1 MIALVWLIPAFPLA
15 AFLIAGLFGRRWLG
29 HWTGVIASAAVGLSA
44 LLSIV
49 VFLEVLG
56 GKTQTVVALYRWIA
70 VGAFSVNVA
79 ALIDP
84 LSAVMLLVVTVVSFL
99 IFVYS
104 NGYMA
109 DDPGFYRFFA
119 WLSLFVFA
127 MLILVMAHNYLFMFV
142 GWEGV
147 GLCSSLLIGF
157 WFERPEPYLA
167 AKKAF
172 VMNRIGDWGYT
183 IGIIT
188 IFLVFHS
195 MNFLDVFK
203 RLETSAMPQP
213 TLMVICVALFFG
225 ATGKSAQIPLHTW
238 LPDAMEGPTPV
249 SALIHAATMVTS
261 GVYLVARSMPLFEV
275 AGPSLQIV
283 GIVGAVTAIF
293 AATIALVQ
301 FDIKRVMA
309 YSTVSQLGYMFL
321 ALGVG
326 APIAA
331 IFHLATHA
339 FFKAL
344 LFLGSGSVIH
354 GLGGEQDM
362 RKMGGLRR
370 KMPVT
375 FWTML
380 IAGGAL
386 AAVPPLAGF
395 WSKDEI
401 VAAAFVNGH
410 FILYAIGIV
419 TAVLTAFYVTRALWM
434 TFYGEPRDHHL
445 YEHAHESPT
454 VMTLPLILLAV
465 GTAVLGVAIGF
476 PPEQGFIHRFLDPVV
491 EAARAPERAPE
502 LATILLLAVVSEAA
516 GVVGIGIGV
525 LMYVRHRP
533 DPAAVARAAGPL
545 YRLLVNKY
553 YIDDLYDH
561 RIVDLSRAVAGAS
574 FAFDIH
580 IIDGL
585 ANRLGW
591 ALAMG
596 GQGLRRG
603 QTAVVGNMALTILAG
618 PLSTLVVHGGI
629 SAIMI

>member
-1 MIALVWLIPAFPLA
+1 MISLVWLIPAFPLA
-15 AFLIAGLFGRRWLG
+15 AFLINGLFGRRWLQA
-29 HWTGVIASAAVGLSA
+29 WTGVIASVAVGLSA
-44 LLSIV
+44 VLSIG

-56 GKTQTVVALYRWIA
+56 GKQQTVVELYRWIG
-70 VGAFSVNVA
+70 VGDFSINVG

-99 IFVYS
+99 IFVYA

-109 DDPGFYRFFA
+109 DDRGLWRFFT
-119 WLSLFVFA
+119 WMSLFVFA
-127 MLILVMAHNYLFMFV
+127 MLILVMADNYLLMFV

-147 GLCSSLLIGF
+147 GLCSYLLIGF

-188 IFLVFHS
+188 IFLVFGS
-195 MNFLDVFK
+195 MKFQDVFT
-203 RLETSAMPQP
+203 RLETSSMAQGPL
-213 TLMVICVALFFG
+213 TLICIALFFG
-225 ATGKSAQIPLHTW
+225 ATGKSAQLPLYSW

-261 GVYLVARSMPLFEV
+261 GVYLVARSMPLFAAAGSSLEV
-275 AGPSLQIV
+275 V
-283 GIVGAVTAIF
+283 GIVGAATAIF
-293 AATIALVQ
+293 
-301 FDIKRVMA
+301 
-309 YSTVSQLGYMFL
+309 
-321 ALGVG
+321 
-326 APIAA
+326 
-331 IFHLATHA
+331 
-339 FFKAL
+339 
-344 LFLGSGSVIH
+344 
-354 GLGGEQDM
+354 
-362 RKMGGLRR
+362 
-370 KMPVT
+370 
-375 FWTML
+375 
-380 IAGGAL
+380 
-386 AAVPPLAGF
+386 
-395 WSKDEI
+395 
-401 VAAAFVNGH
+401 AAAFVNGH

-502 LATILLLAVVSEAA
+502 LATILLLAVVSVAA
-516 GVVGIGIGV
+516 GVVGIGIGG

-533 DPAAVARAAGPL
+533 DPTAVARAAGPL

-553 YIDDLYDH
+553 YIHELYDH
-561 RIVDLSRAVAGAS
+561 CIVDLARAVPGAS
-574 FAFDIH
+574 FAVVIH
-580 IIDGL
+580 IIY
-585 ANRLGW
+585 
-591 ALAMG
+591 ALAY
-596 GQGLRRG
+596 
-603 QTAVVGNMALTILAG
+603 
-618 PLSTLVVHGGI
+618 
-629 SAIMI
+629 